1 MKERAMKRRSILTS
15 LGIVSVLSFNCG
27 DSTEPLRPTY
37 IALIPSTVTL
47 DALGATEQLSA
58 QVLDQNRQP
67 LQGEEVTWS
76 SDDLQVATVSTD
88 GLVTAVRNG
97 TAQITAS
104 FGSID
109 EDAAVTVSQVVT
121 AFQKEAGDAQT
132 GAVNQALP
140 QAMVVRAADRLGSPV
155 LGASVNFSAAS
166 GSGGVSPASAATGS
180 DGRAST
186 TWTLGTT
193 AGENTLTATIAGV
206 APLSFT
212 ATGTPGPAA
221 IITKESGDNQTGTAG
236 LPVADPP
243 TVKVTD
249 AFGNVIS
256 DVAVSF
262 AVASGGG
269 SVTDE
274 NPSTAVDGT
283 AAVGSW
289 TLGATVGMNEL
300 TATVSGV
307 TPVTF
312 TANGVIGATTI
323 VKQAGDNQSALVG
336 TSVTTPATVLLT
348 DASSNPVVDQQVV
361 FDVASGGGSITLG
374 TTTTNAGGLASVGS
388 WTLGTTAGGNTLTA
402 TTQGLAPVTFTATG
416 TSGAAVGVVLN
427 DGDGQTGLVDFGV
440 NIPPSVKVV
449 DSYGNGVEGIGVT
462 FTVMSGGGSVEDVT
476 PTSDSQGIAVVDK
489 WTLGAAPGTNTL
501 GATASVG
508 TVGFTATGV
517 TSSYDIEIQFLS
529 SATSSQ
535 QQAFIDAKDRW
546 EELLIGDLSN
556 IPVNVPADQ
565 CGPGSPAINQ
575 TIDDVLIFAT
585 IDSIDGPGSILGQ
598 AGPCLIRSS
607 SQIPV
612 AGFMIF
618 DEADLGNLEAGGQL
632 DEVIVHEMG
641 HVIGLG
647 TVWDNLGLLIGAG
660 GSDPYF
666 IGVRA
671 IEAFDRIGGSSYTG
685 NKVPVENTGG
695 GGTRD
700 SHWRESIFDNELM
713 TGWIDAGLNPLSEQ
727 TVASFWDVGYLVNL
741 DGADDFSIGG
751 GLRTFTEGVA
761 VKLVDDVL
769 SIPIYVVDESGRVV
783 GVIERR

>member
-1 MKERAMKRRSILTS
+1 MKRSSILVC
-15 LGIVSVLSFNCG
+15 LGIVSVLSFSCG

-37 IALIPSTVTL
+37 ISLTPSTVTL

-76 SDDLQVATVSTD
+76 SDDPQVATVSTA

-104 FGSID
+104 FGSIN
-109 EDAAVTVSQVVT
+109 EDVPVTVSQVVT

-140 QAMVVRAADRLGSPV
+140 QAVVVRAADRLGSPV
-155 LGASVNFSAAS
+155 LGASVNFSVA
-166 GSGGVSPASAATGS
+166 GGGGGVSPASATTGS

-206 APLSFT
+206 VPLSFT

-249 AFGNVIS
+249 SFGNAVS

-262 AVASGGG
+262 AASSGGG
-269 SVTDE
+269 SVTGE
-274 NPSTAVDGT
+274 NPSTAPDGT

-289 TLGATVGMNEL
+289 TLGATVGTNEL

-336 TSVTTPATVLLT
+336 TSVTTPPTVFLT
-348 DASSNPVVDQQVV
+348 DASSSPVVGQQVV
-361 FDVASGGGSITLG
+361 FEVASGGGSITLG
-374 TTTTNAGGLASVGS
+374 TTTTNASGLASVGS
-388 WTLGTTAGGNTLTA
+388 WTLGTTAGENTLTA

-416 TSGAAVGVVLN
+416 TSGAATSVVLN

-440 NIPPSVKVV
+440 NIPPSVKVL
-449 DSYGNGVEGIGVT
+449 DSYGNGVEGIAVT
-462 FTVMSGGGSVEDVT
+462 FSVMSGGGSVTDAT
-476 PTSDSQGIAVVDK
+476 PTTDALGVAAVGK
-489 WTLGAAPGTNTL
+489 WTLGAAPATNTL
-501 GATASVG
+501 DATASVG

-517 TSSYDIEIQFLS
+517 TSSYDIDIQFLS

-535 QQAFIDAKDRW
+535 QQAFLDAADRW

-585 IDSIDGPGSILGQ
+585 IDSIDGPGGILGQ

-607 SQIPV
+607 SQLPV
-612 AGFMIF
+612 AGAMIF
-618 DEADLGNLEAGGQL
+618 DEADLANLEAGGQL

-641 HVIGLG
+641 HVIGFG
-647 TVWDNLGLLIGAG
+647 TVWDNLSLLVGAG

-671 IEAFDRIGGSSYTG
+671 IEAFDRIGGASYTG

-700 SHWRESIFDNELM
+700 SHWRESIFNNELM

-727 TVASFWDVGYLVNL
+727 TVGSFWDMGYLVNL
-741 DGADDFSIGG
+741 DGAEDFSIGG
-751 GLRTFTEGVA
+751 GLRAFAEGVA

-769 SIPIYVVDESGRVV
+769 SIPIYVVDEGGRVV